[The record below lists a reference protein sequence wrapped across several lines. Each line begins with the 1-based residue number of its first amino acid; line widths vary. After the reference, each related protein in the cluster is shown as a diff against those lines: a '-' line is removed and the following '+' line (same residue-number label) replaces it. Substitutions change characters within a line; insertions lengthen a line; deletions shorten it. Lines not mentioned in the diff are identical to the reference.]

1 MNKEDLAIAL
11 SHIKLVSEKLM
22 ETQEK
27 AIKSLMERTEKKIDA
42 KITAA
47 CKRLT
52 DNTIEEIKERLQL
65 VNESERLHK
74 DIKDLKRI
82 TEDLIDRHTIMTE
95 VAYLG
100 RQRLDASAQAD
111 LNAEL
116 IKSMDY
122 KPDWFKKRNNMSL
135 NELFNVYKNGV
146 NPDIDNEE

>member
-22 ETQEK
+22 ETQDK
-27 AIKSLMERTEKKIDA
+27 AIKALMERTEKKINS
-42 KITAA
+42 KIDAA

-52 DNTIEEIKERLQL
+52 ENTIEEIKERLQL

-82 TEDLIDRHTIMTE
+82 TEDLIDKHTMLTE
-95 VAYLG
+95 IAYLG
-100 RQRLDASAQAD
+100 RQRLDVTGQAK

-122 KPDWFKKRNNMSL
+122 KPDWFKRRNNMSL
-135 NELFNVYKNGV
+135 NDLFNLYKNGANQDV
-146 NPDIDNEE
+146 DSGE

>member
-1 MNKEDLAIAL
+1 MNKEDLSVAL
-11 SHIKLVSEKLM
+11 THIKLVSEKLM
-22 ETQEK
+22 ETQDK
-27 AIKSLMERTEKKIDA
+27 AIKALIERTEKKIDA
-42 KITAA
+42 KINAA

-52 DNTIEEIKERLQL
+52 DNTIAEIKDRLQL

-82 TEDLIDRHTIMTE
+82 TEDLIDKHTMLTE
-95 VAYLG
+95 IAYLG
-100 RQRLDASAQAD
+100 RQRLDFTGQAQ

-122 KPDWFKKRNNMSL
+122 KPDWFKRRNNMSL
-135 NELFNVYKNGV
+135 NDLFEMYKNGV

>member
-22 ETQEK
+22 ETQDK
-27 AIKSLMERTEKKIDA
+27 AIKALIERTEKKIDT
-42 KITAA
+42 KINAA

-52 DNTIEEIKERLQL
+52 ENTIEEIKDRFQL

-82 TEDLIDRHTIMTE
+82 TEDLIDKHTMLTE
-95 VAYLG
+95 IAYLG
-100 RQRLDASAQAD
+100 RQRLDVTGQAN

-122 KPDWFKKRNNMSL
+122 KPDWFKRRNNMSL

>member
-100 RQRLDASAQAD
+100 RQRLDTSAQAD

>member
-22 ETQEK
+22 ETQDK
-27 AIKSLMERTEKKIDA
+27 AIKALIERTEKKIDA
-42 KITAA
+42 KINAA

-52 DNTIEEIKERLQL
+52 ENTIEEIKDRFQL

-74 DIKDLKRI
+74 DIRDLKKI
-82 TEDLIDRHTIMTE
+82 TEDLIDKHTMLTE
-95 VAYLG
+95 IAYLG
-100 RQRLDASAQAD
+100 RQRLDAIGQAK

-122 KPDWFKKRNNMSL
+122 KPDWFKRRNNMSL
-135 NELFNVYKNGV
+135 NDLFNLYKNGV
-146 NPDIDNEE
+146 NPDVDSEE

>member
-22 ETQEK
+22 ETQDK
-27 AIKSLMERTEKKIDA
+27 AIKALIEQTEKKIDA
-42 KITAA
+42 KINAA

-52 DNTIEEIKERLQL
+52 ENTIEEIKDRFQL

-82 TEDLIDRHTIMTE
+82 TEDLIDRHTMLTE
-95 VAYLG
+95 IAYLG
-100 RQRLDASAQAD
+100 RQRLDVTGQAK

-122 KPDWFKKRNNMSL
+122 KPDWFKRRNNMSL
-135 NELFNVYKNGV
+135 NDLFNLYKNGANQDV
-146 NPDIDNEE
+146 DSGE

>member
-22 ETQEK
+22 ETQDK

>member
-22 ETQEK
+22 ETQDK
-27 AIKSLMERTEKKIDA
+27 AIKALIERTEKKIDA

-52 DNTIEEIKERLQL
+52 ENTIEEIKERLQL

-82 TEDLIDRHTIMTE
+82 TEDLIDKHTMLTE
-95 VAYLG
+95 IAYLG
-100 RQRLDASAQAD
+100 RQRLDPTGQAK

-122 KPDWFKKRNNMSL
+122 KPDWFKRRNNMSL
-135 NELFNVYKNGV
+135 NDLFNLYKNGV
-146 NPDIDNEE
+146 NPDVDSEE

>member
-22 ETQEK
+22 ETQDK
-27 AIKSLMERTEKKIDA
+27 AIKALIERTEKKIDA
-42 KITAA
+42 KINAA

-52 DNTIEEIKERLQL
+52 ENTIEEIKERFQL

-82 TEDLIDRHTIMTE
+82 TEDLIDKHTMLTE
-95 VAYLG
+95 IAYLG
-100 RQRLDASAQAD
+100 RQRLDVTGQAK

-122 KPDWFKKRNNMSL
+122 KPDWFKRRNNMSL
-135 NELFNVYKNGV
+135 NDLFNLYKNGV
-146 NPDIDNEE
+146 NPDVDSEE